1 LEKELKDL
9 VEQLGSAIDESIAQ
23 SGRIGDIVQ
32 EMEQAGYDL
41 TLVLEATMRF
51 TPKGQAAEEER
62 YDREFESSAS
72 GITAGM
78 TASGLT
84 ATAKFDLT
92 PQDEEFLQGLKVTF

>member
-9 VEQLGSAIDESIAQ
+9 VEQLGSAIDESIAE
-23 SGRIGDIVQ
+23 SGRIGEIVQ

-51 TPKGQAAEEER
+51 TPKGPGSEQGSIEMQMDASMSGLAA
-62 YDREFESSAS
+62 
-72 GITAGM
+72 T
-78 TASGLT
+78 GLT

-92 PQDEEFLQGLKVTF
+92 PQDEEFLQSLKVAF

>member
-9 VEQLGSAIDESIAQ
+9 VEQLGSAIDESIAD
-23 SGRIGDIVQ
+23 SGRISEIVH

-51 TPKGQAAEEER
+51 TPKGQQTAEEQLH
-62 YDREFESSAS
+62 DHEFDSSS
-72 GITAGM
+72 
-78 TASGLT
+78 SRLT

-92 PQDEEFLQGLKVTF
+92 PQDEEFLQGLKVSF

>member
-23 SGRIGDIVQ
+23 SGRIGEIVQ

-51 TPKGQAAEEER
+51 TPKGHVAEEEP
-62 YDREFESSAS
+62 YDPEFESSTSA
-72 GITAGM
+72 I

-92 PQDEEFLQGLKVTF
+92 AQDEEFLQGLKVAF

>member
-9 VEQLGSAIDESIAQ
+9 VEQLGTAIDESIAE
-23 SGRIGDIVQ
+23 SGRIGEIVH

-51 TPKGQAAEEER
+51 TPKGHAAEEEPR
-62 YDREFESSAS
+62 DREFESTS
-72 GITAGM
+72 
-78 TASGLT
+78 SGLT

-92 PQDEEFLQGLKVTF
+92 PQDEEFLQGLKVAF